1 MWLLLRQVIKNT
13 GGKMKKI
20 VLSLSLAFLSAAS
33 NAQNDNKC
41 AANYSIYKEFL
52 NVESYHN
59 AVNSFRIV
67 LDECPK
73 FSTTVYID
81 GVKIYKGLISKTP
94 DESLI
99 NAYVDTIKL
108 IYSKRIENYGEE
120 AQCLSRMAFDVM
132 KLRKADTAYS
142 EAFNIFENSVK
153 LGGEKT
159 DIATYTAYFQLA
171 TTLSAQKKLTNEKLF
186 DVIVP
191 NLLIIKKGESN
202 EKTEKL
208 FSTLTK
214 NLSRLNYQA
223 DFDRLFDEKFSLPET
238 ADQIRLLS
246 NVMTE
251 INCEGSKLFAL
262 SAEKLYAENPTAEA
276 AALIARFNRKNKDY
290 EKASQYYIEAVSKE
304 TDNMKKASYLYESAL
319 VANYQ
324 KKYSSAVSFAKKSL
338 ELNPQNAGSYLLIGA
353 VYGSNANLFGK
364 DDFDRRQIYWVAADY
379 VAKAKK
385 IDNSLSEQA
394 DQLLKKYSALFPNKE
409 DAFMHSVKAGDV
421 VKVTAF
427 DNETTTAR
435 FL

>member
-1 MWLLLRQVIKNT
+1 MR
-13 GGKMKKI
+13 KI
-20 VLSLSLAFLSAAS
+20 ILISSLALFSTFS
-33 NAQNDNKC
+33 NAQTDDNKC

-67 LDECPK
+67 LNDCPK
-73 FSTTVYID
+73 FSKTVYID
-81 GVKIYKGLISKTP
+81 GVKIYKGLISKTT
-94 DESLI
+94 DANLI
-99 NAYVDTIKL
+99 NAYVDTIKT
-108 IYSKRIENYGEE
+108 IYAKRIENYGEE

-142 EAFNIFENSVK
+142 EAFNIFEKSVA
-153 LGGEKT
+153 LGGENT
-159 DIATYTAYFQLA
+159 DLSTFSAYFQLA

-186 DVIVP
+186 EVIVP
-191 NLLIIKKGESN
+191 NLLIVKKN
-202 EKTEKL
+202 KDTEKVEKI
-208 FSTLTK
+208 LTSLNK
-214 NLSRLNYQA
+214 NLSRLNFQA
-223 DFDRLFDEKFSLPET
+223 DFEKLFDEKYSLPEN
-238 ADQIRLLS
+238 ADEIRLLS
-246 NVMTE
+246 DVISTVNS
-251 INCEGSKLFAL
+251 EGCRLFAL
-262 SAEKLYAENPTAEA
+262 AAEKLYAENPTAEA

-290 EKASQYYIEAVSKE
+290 EKAAQYYAEAVDKE

-324 KKYSSAVSFAKKSL
+324 KKYANAVSLAKKSL
-338 ELNPQNAGSYLLIGA
+338 ALNPQNAGSYLLIGA
-353 VYGSNANLFGK
+353 VYGSNASLFGK

-385 IDNSLSEQA
+385 TDASLSEQA

-421 VKVTAF
+421 VKVNAF

>member
-1 MWLLLRQVIKNT
+1 MR
-13 GGKMKKI
+13 KI
-20 VLSLSLAFLSAAS
+20 VLISSLALFSTFS
-33 NAQNDNKC
+33 NAQTDDNKC

-67 LDECPK
+67 LNDCPQ
-73 FSTTVYID
+73 FSKTVYID
-81 GVKIYKGLISKTP
+81 GVKIYKGLISKTT
-94 DESLI
+94 DANLI
-99 NAYVDTIKL
+99 NAYVDTIKT
-108 IYSKRIENYGEE
+108 IYAKRIENYGEE

-142 EAFNIFENSVK
+142 EAFNIFEKSVA
-153 LGGEKT
+153 LGGENT
-159 DIATYTAYFQLA
+159 DLSTFSAYFQLA

-186 DVIVP
+186 EVIVP
-191 NLLIIKKGESN
+191 NLLIVKKN
-202 EKTEKL
+202 KDTEKVEKI
-208 FSTLTK
+208 LTSLNK
-214 NLSRLNYQA
+214 NLSRLNFQA
-223 DFDRLFDEKFSLPET
+223 DFEKMFDEKYSLPEN
-238 ADQIRLLS
+238 ADEIRLLS
-246 NVMTE
+246 DVISTVNS
-251 INCEGSKLFAL
+251 EGCRLFAL
-262 SAEKLYAENPTAEA
+262 AAEKLYAENPTAEA

-290 EKASQYYIEAVSKE
+290 EKAAQYYAEAVDKE

-324 KKYSSAVSFAKKSL
+324 KKYANAVSLAKKSL
-338 ELNPQNAGSYLLIGA
+338 ALNPQNAGSYLLIGA
-353 VYGSNANLFGK
+353 VYGSNASLFGK

-385 IDNSLSEQA
+385 TDASLSEQA

-421 VKVTAF
+421 VKVNAF

>member
-1 MWLLLRQVIKNT
+1 MR
-13 GGKMKKI
+13 KI
-20 VLSLSLAFLSAAS
+20 VLISSLAFLSTVS
-33 NAQNDNKC
+33 NAQDDNKC

-67 LDECPK
+67 FNDCPK
-73 FSTTVYID
+73 FSKTIYID
-81 GVKIYKGLISKTP
+81 GVKIYKGLISKTT
-94 DESLI
+94 DASLI
-99 NAYVDTIKL
+99 NAYVDTIKN
-108 IYSKRIENYGEE
+108 IYAKRIENYGEE

-132 KLRKADTAYS
+132 KLRKADTAYL
-142 EAFNIFENSVK
+142 EAFNIFEKSVA
-153 LGGEKT
+153 LSGENT
-159 DIATYTAYFQLA
+159 DLSTFSAYFQLA

-186 DVIVP
+186 NVIVP
-191 NLLIIKKGESN
+191 NLFFVKKNSDQ
-202 EKTEKL
+202 EKVEKI
-208 FSTLTK
+208 LTSLNK

-223 DFDRLFDEKFSLPET
+223 DFEKLFDEKYSLT
-238 ADQIRLLS
+238 SNADEIRFLS
-246 NVMTE
+246 N
-251 INCEGSKLFAL
+251 IISDLNCEGCSLFAL
-262 SAEKLYAENPTAEA
+262 AAEKLYAENPTAEA
-276 AALIARFNRKNKDY
+276 AALIARFNRKNKNYD
-290 EKASQYYIEAVSKE
+290 KAAQYYAEAVDKE
-304 TDNMKKASYLYESAL
+304 TDDLKKASYLYESAL

-324 KKYSSAVSFAKKSL
+324 KKYANAVSFAKKSL
-338 ELNPQNAGSYLLIGA
+338 ALNPQNAGSYLLIGA
-353 VYGSNANLFGK
+353 VYGSNASLFGK

-385 IDNSLSEQA
+385 TDASLSEQA

>member
-1 MWLLLRQVIKNT
+1 MR
-13 GGKMKKI
+13 KI
-20 VLSLSLAFLSAAS
+20 VLISSLALFSTFS
-33 NAQNDNKC
+33 NAQTDDNKC

-67 LDECPK
+67 LNDCPQ
-73 FSTTVYID
+73 FSKTVYID
-81 GVKIYKGLISKTP
+81 GVKIYKGLISKTT
-94 DESLI
+94 DANLI
-99 NAYVDTIKL
+99 NAYVDTIKT
-108 IYSKRIENYGEE
+108 IYAKRIENYGEE

-142 EAFNIFENSVK
+142 EAFNIFEKSVA
-153 LGGEKT
+153 LGGENT
-159 DIATYTAYFQLA
+159 DLSTFSAYFQLA

-186 DVIVP
+186 EVIVP
-191 NLLIIKKGESN
+191 NLLIVKKN
-202 EKTEKL
+202 KDTEKVEKI
-208 FSTLTK
+208 LTSLNK
-214 NLSRLNYQA
+214 NLSRLNFQA
-223 DFDRLFDEKFSLPET
+223 DFEKLFDEKYSLPEN
-238 ADQIRLLS
+238 ADEIRLLS
-246 NVMTE
+246 DVISTVNS
-251 INCEGSKLFAL
+251 EGCRLFAL
-262 SAEKLYAENPTAEA
+262 AAEKLYAENPTAEA

-290 EKASQYYIEAVSKE
+290 EKAAQYYAEAVDKE

-324 KKYSSAVSFAKKSL
+324 KKYANAVSLAKKSL
-338 ELNPQNAGSYLLIGA
+338 ALNPQNAGSYLLIGA
-353 VYGSNANLFGK
+353 VYGSNASLFGK

-385 IDNSLSEQA
+385 TDASLSEQA

-421 VKVTAF
+421 VKVNAF

>member
-1 MWLLLRQVIKNT
+1 MR
-13 GGKMKKI
+13 KI
-20 VLSLSLAFLSAAS
+20 VLFSSLALFSTFS
-33 NAQNDNKC
+33 NAQTDDNKC

-67 LDECPK
+67 LNDCPQ
-73 FSTTVYID
+73 FSKTVYID
-81 GVKIYKGLISKTP
+81 GVKIYKGLISKTT
-94 DESLI
+94 DANLI
-99 NAYVDTIKL
+99 NAYVDTIKT
-108 IYSKRIENYGEE
+108 IYAKRIENYGEE

-142 EAFNIFENSVK
+142 EAFNIFEKSVA
-153 LGGEKT
+153 LGGENT
-159 DIATYTAYFQLA
+159 DLSTFSAYFQLA

-186 DVIVP
+186 EVIVP
-191 NLLIIKKGESN
+191 NLLIVKKN
-202 EKTEKL
+202 KDTEKVEKI
-208 FSTLTK
+208 LTSLNK
-214 NLSRLNYQA
+214 NLSRLNFQA
-223 DFDRLFDEKFSLPET
+223 DFEKMFDEKYSLPEN
-238 ADQIRLLS
+238 ADEIRLLS
-246 NVMTE
+246 DVISTVNS
-251 INCEGSKLFAL
+251 EGCRLFAL
-262 SAEKLYAENPTAEA
+262 AAEKLYAENPTAEA

-290 EKASQYYIEAVSKE
+290 EKAAQYYAEAVDKE

-324 KKYSSAVSFAKKSL
+324 KKYANAVSLAKKSL
-338 ELNPQNAGSYLLIGA
+338 ALNPQNAGSYLLIGA
-353 VYGSNANLFGK
+353 VYGSNASLFGK

-385 IDNSLSEQA
+385 TDASLSEQA

-421 VKVTAF
+421 VKVNAF

>member
-1 MWLLLRQVIKNT
+1 MR
-13 GGKMKKI
+13 KI
-20 VLSLSLAFLSAAS
+20 VLISSLALFSTFS
-33 NAQNDNKC
+33 NAQTDDNKC

-67 LDECPK
+67 LNDCPQ
-73 FSTTVYID
+73 FSKTVYID
-81 GVKIYKGLISKTP
+81 GVKIYKGLISKTT
-94 DESLI
+94 DANLI
-99 NAYVDTIKL
+99 NAYVDTIKT
-108 IYSKRIENYGEE
+108 IYAKRIENYGEE

-142 EAFNIFENSVK
+142 EAFNIFEKSVA
-153 LGGEKT
+153 LGGENT
-159 DIATYTAYFQLA
+159 DLSTFSAYFQLA

-186 DVIVP
+186 EVIVP
-191 NLLIIKKGESN
+191 NLLIVKKN
-202 EKTEKL
+202 KDTEKVEKI
-208 FSTLTK
+208 LTSLNK
-214 NLSRLNYQA
+214 NLSRLNFQA
-223 DFDRLFDEKFSLPET
+223 DFEKMFDGKYSLPEN
-238 ADQIRLLS
+238 ADEIRLLS
-246 NVMTE
+246 DVISTVNS
-251 INCEGSKLFAL
+251 EGCRLFAL
-262 SAEKLYAENPTAEA
+262 AAEKLYAENPTAEA

-290 EKASQYYIEAVSKE
+290 EKAAQYYAEAVDKE

-324 KKYSSAVSFAKKSL
+324 KKYANAVSLAKKSL
-338 ELNPQNAGSYLLIGA
+338 ALNPQNAGSYLLIGA
-353 VYGSNANLFGK
+353 VYGSNASLFGK

-385 IDNSLSEQA
+385 TDASLSEQA

-421 VKVTAF
+421 VKVNAF

>member
-1 MWLLLRQVIKNT
+1 MR
-13 GGKMKKI
+13 KI
-20 VLSLSLAFLSAAS
+20 VLISSLALFSTFS
-33 NAQNDNKC
+33 NAQTDDNKC

-67 LDECPK
+67 LNDCPQ
-73 FSTTVYID
+73 FSKTVYID
-81 GVKIYKGLISKTP
+81 GVKIYKGLISKTT
-94 DESLI
+94 DANLI
-99 NAYVDTIKL
+99 NAYVDTIKT
-108 IYSKRIENYGEE
+108 IYAKRIENYGEE

-132 KLRKADTAYS
+132 KLRKSDTAYS
-142 EAFNIFENSVK
+142 EAFNIFEKSVA
-153 LGGEKT
+153 LGGENT
-159 DIATYTAYFQLA
+159 DLSTFSAYFQLA

-186 DVIVP
+186 NVIVP
-191 NLLIIKKGESN
+191 NLLIVKKN
-202 EKTEKL
+202 KDTEKVEKI
-208 FSTLTK
+208 LTSLNK
-214 NLSRLNYQA
+214 NLSRLNFQA
-223 DFDRLFDEKFSLPET
+223 DFEKMFDEKYSLPEN
-238 ADQIRLLS
+238 ADEIRLLS
-246 NVMTE
+246 DVISTVNS
-251 INCEGSKLFAL
+251 EGCRLFAL
-262 SAEKLYAENPTAEA
+262 AAEKLYAENPTAEA

-290 EKASQYYIEAVSKE
+290 EKAAQYYAEAVDKE

-324 KKYSSAVSFAKKSL
+324 KKYANAVSLAKKSL
-338 ELNPQNAGSYLLIGA
+338 ALNPQNAGSYLLIGA
-353 VYGSNANLFGK
+353 VYGSNASLFGK

-385 IDNSLSEQA
+385 TDASLSEQA

-421 VKVTAF
+421 VKVNAF